1 VREQASKVSAGQ
13 FSSSVVTSAAG
24 PTKKTNT
31 WQATTVIGSF
41 VLCVPEIASFSLALI
56 LQAGPVPF
64 FFSIRLPAA
73 YTKPETGVMTSSACR
88 INWPPRQNTASAVWV
103 FVEKERT

>member
-64 FFSIRLPAA
+64 FSIRLPAA

-88 INWPPRQNTASAVWV
+88 INWPPRQNTAPAVWV